1 MPRGPVHL
9 IKLTVWSM
17 LTDFV
22 HLLLFLPLTF
32 STSYCFYLLLFL
44 PLTFST
50 SYCFYLLL
58 FLPLTVSTSYFFY
71 LLLFPRYKGVKMH
84 STHTILNIYFKSDFG
99 FFFFTLDYQW
109 NFRHAFVKQIWAGC
123 CDLFHRKMEWKRP
136 KVIKIN
142 TQNDKNFKSD

>member
-1 MPRGPVHL
+1 MSKIMFSAFIWRAYIFQPTLMNYFFMHL
-9 IKLTVWSM
+9 IRLTVWSM

-32 STSYCFYLLLFL
+32 STSYCFYLLLFLPLTFSTSYSFYLLLFL

-99 FFFFTLDYQW
+99 SFFL
-109 NFRHAFVKQIWAGC
+109 
-123 CDLFHRKMEWKRP
+123 L
-136 KVIKIN
+136 
-142 TQNDKNFKSD
+142 